1 MLAPSIRLCMKRSH
15 QIHSTGSCCCRCYR
29 GAISPIIQIAILI
42 VANFAPKWHVIN
54 GPSITYATYNKS
66 GHLESVGIWQYG
78 DIMVNASPFIV
89 SKMSEQI
96 LKYTVSIDDFTSCSD
111 SFFFSQAMSNFSPL
125 FLKTMSNVKNSLLT
139 YIWLTRVYWHF
150 PQQDV
155 VGMNILLRPLLR
167 GHTQSKNIDSY
178 RMVWKLHSQ

>member
-42 VANFAPKWHVIN
+42 VANFAPKWHLIN

-96 LKYTVSIDDFTSCSD
+96 LKYTVFSDDFTSCSD
-111 SFFFSQAMSNFSPL
+111 RFFFSQAMSNSALYFWRRWAMSRIACWHIFGLLEYIDIFPS
-125 FLKTMSNVKNSLLT
+125 KT
-139 YIWLTRVYWHF
+139 WLGWIYYCGRFFGDTLNRK
-150 PQQDV
+150 
-155 VGMNILLRPLLR
+155 
-167 GHTQSKNIDSY
+167 T
-178 RMVWKLHSQ
+178 